1 MLRLSALFGP
11 GSVLC
16 RNQVIRI
23 FGWSDQQEV
32 SVRLMDGQGRLL
44 AQDRCPVRDG
54 RFMALLPPQKAML
67 GCVLTVQAGRETVI
81 SENILIGDVYLAAGQ
96 SNMELELQNA
106 DEGEQ
111 LISHHQNDQVRY
123 FNVPKIAVP
132 GPENDAA
139 FDKVRWKS
147 VAPHGA
153 RDMSAVAYFFAMKLE
168 KKLQVPV
175 GIIDCYWGGTS
186 IACWMS
192 RETLSRSRE
201 GQRYLDEYEKLSAG
215 KTMEQY
221 LTEEKEAYAKIRA
234 WEDAAAP
241 YRAENPAIAGS
252 ELEKIIGPYPWK
264 IPDGPGSPWRPS
276 GLYESMTA
284 HLIPVSLTGI
294 LYYQGEEDTWRTE
307 AYDILLTDFVRM
319 LRRDFLNDSLPFLNT
334 QLPMWIDPGAPD
346 SFTWPRLRLAQERAW
361 RLIRGSSLTC
371 LIDQGEFGNIH
382 PTAKRVVGE
391 RLADSALS
399 LVYGKNVPLSPRAE
413 DAIPADGKLVVRLS
427 APVRLAGSGNT
438 LLEIAGE
445 DGQFHPAEVT
455 AAQDRL
461 ILSSPAVSRP
471 VSARYAWTDYGIVRL
486 FGENG
491 LPLMPFRISV
501 I

>member
-11 GSVLC
+11 GAVLC

-32 SVRLMDGQGRLL
+32 VVRLMDGQGRLL
-44 AQDRCPVRDG
+44 AQDHCPVRDR
-54 RFMALLPPQKAML
+54 RFIALLSPQKAML
-67 GCVLTVQAGRETVI
+67 GCVLTVHAGRETVI

-106 DEGEQ
+106 DEGQQ
-111 LISHHQNDQVRY
+111 LIARHQNDQVRY

-139 FDKVRWKS
+139 FDAVRWKS
-147 VAPHGA
+147 VAPRQA
-153 RDMSAVAYFFAMKLE
+153 QDMSAVAYFFAMKLE

-192 RETLSRSRE
+192 RQTLALSRE

-221 LTEEKEAYAKIRA
+221 LLEEKEAYEKIRL
-234 WEDAAAP
+234 WDEAAAP
-241 YRAENPAIAGS
+241 YRAENPAISGAA
-252 ELEKIIGPYPWK
+252 LEKIIGPYPWK
-264 IPDGPGSPWRPS
+264 MPDGPGSPWRPA

-319 LRRDFLNDSLPFLNT
+319 LRKDFRNDSLPFLNT
-334 QLPMWIDPGAPD
+334 QLPMWIDPGAAD
-346 SFTWPRLRLAQERAW
+346 SFTWPRLRLAQEKARE
-361 RLIRGSSLTC
+361 LIHNSSLTC

-399 LVYGKNVPLSPRAE
+399 LIYGKNLPPAPEAVE
-413 DAIPADGKLVVRLS
+413 AIPADGKLIVRLS
-427 APVRLAGSGNT
+427 APVHFTGSGDT
-438 LLEIAGE
+438 LLEIAAD
-445 DGQFHPAEVT
+445 DGTFHPAE
-455 AAQDRL
+455 AAAKQDNL

-471 VSARYAWTDYGIVRL
+471 VSVRYAWTDYGVVRL

-491 LPLMPFRISV
+491 LPLMPFLISL

>member
-1 MLRLSALFGP
+1 
-11 GSVLC
+11 
-16 RNQVIRI
+16 
-23 FGWSDQQEV
+23 
-32 SVRLMDGQGRLL
+32 
-44 AQDRCPVRDG
+44 
-54 RFMALLPPQKAML
+54 
-67 GCVLTVQAGRETVI
+67 
-81 SENILIGDVYLAAGQ
+81 
-96 SNMELELQNA
+96 
-106 DEGEQ
+106 
-111 LISHHQNDQVRY
+111 
-123 FNVPKIAVP
+123 
-132 GPENDAA
+132 
-139 FDKVRWKS
+139 
-147 VAPHGA
+147 
-153 RDMSAVAYFFAMKLE
+153 
-168 KKLQVPV
+168 
-175 GIIDCYWGGTS
+175 
-186 IACWMS
+186 
-192 RETLSRSRE
+192 
-201 GQRYLDEYEKLSAG
+201 
-215 KTMEQY
+215 
-221 LTEEKEAYAKIRA
+221 
-234 WEDAAAP
+234 
-241 YRAENPAIAGS
+241 
-252 ELEKIIGPYPWK
+252 
-264 IPDGPGSPWRPS
+264 
-276 GLYESMTA
+276 
-284 HLIPVSLTGI
+284 
-294 LYYQGEEDTWRTE
+294 
-307 AYDILLTDFVRM
+307 M
-319 LRRDFLNDSLPFLNT
+319 LRRDFLNESLPFLNT

-399 LVYGKNVPLSPRAE
+399 LVYGKTVPLSPQAE

-455 AAQDRL
+455 AEQDRL